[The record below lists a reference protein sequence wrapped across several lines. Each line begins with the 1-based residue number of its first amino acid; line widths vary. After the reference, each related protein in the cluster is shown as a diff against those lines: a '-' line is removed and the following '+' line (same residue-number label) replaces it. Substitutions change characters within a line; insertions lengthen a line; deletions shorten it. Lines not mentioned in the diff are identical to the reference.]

1 MNCREKWEIRTK
13 PAGTNCRLT
22 PTGITRN
29 PAEFD
34 ITEFLHPARKKNPL
48 DLVVFPF
55 RSSFFIAIQIKNS
68 KK

>member
-1 MNCREKWEIRTK
+1 MNLMEKWEIRAK

-34 ITEFLHPARKKNPL
+34 ITEFLHPARKKICWTW
-48 DLVVFPF
+48 
-55 RSSFFIAIQIKNS
+55 SFFHFDKDFSLQFK
-68 KK
+68 